1 MATPTIGQLRNRL
14 TFNRDVTTSDGS
26 GGTTSV
32 KVLDFELWGFITKV
46 SDFDATRAGQ
56 EVGYNAVEI
65 WVLYQSDKYPNKQH
79 IIVCGD
85 YYYTING
92 IREIDEARRW
102 VVMSATRNLVD
113 ANYLPPPPPTTSYT
127 ADTDV
132 ITADTTLITA
142 DSN

>member
-1 MATPTIGQLRNRL
+1 MASTPTIGQLTKRL
-14 TFNRDVTTSDGS
+14 TFQKDNVTSDGS
-26 GGTTSV
+26 GGYTSV
-32 KVLDFELWGFITKV
+32 KLLDFELWGAIIKV

-79 IIVCGD
+79 IVINGN

-102 VVMSATRNLVD
+102 VVMSATRNLS
-113 ANYLPPPPPTTSYT
+113 AASTTPTPDPIYT
-127 ADTDV
+127 ADSVV
-132 ITADTTLITA
+132 ITADSELITA
-142 DSN
+142 DSI